1 MKPKLPQGLLFAAIL
16 LMVSPEAQALTDSL
30 SLPKPQSREYTEEHP
45 LVYED
50 VWDLWPYA
58 FLNDKG
64 EPEGYNVDLIRMM
77 MKRLGIPYII
87 RMKSS
92 QETFD
97 DLKSGK
103 SDLTLGLAVGYHDEY
118 GLYGKNA
125 VTLFTQSV
133 VTPKSKPVQIKTF
146 RDLGKPGMQV
156 IVNRNSM
163 CYHLMLD
170 YGWGDN
176 AIPRKDI
183 REVIQQ
189 VSAREE
195 GQIVWNTLTLKCE
208 MADEP
213 LPDRQPAVDPRE
225 HAPRRV

>member
-1 MKPKLPQGLLFAAIL
+1 MKSKLPHGLLFAAIL
-16 LMVSPEAQALTDSL
+16 LMASPEAQAQTDSL
-30 SLPKPQSREYTEEHP
+30 SSPKPRSREYTEEHP

-103 SDLTLGLAVGYHDEY
+103 SDLT
-118 GLYGKNA
+118 
-125 VTLFTQSV
+125 
-133 VTPKSKPVQIKTF
+133 
-146 RDLGKPGMQV
+146 
-156 IVNRNSM
+156 
-163 CYHLMLD
+163 
-170 YGWGDN
+170 
-176 AIPRKDI
+176 
-183 REVIQQ
+183 
-189 VSAREE
+189 
-195 GQIVWNTLTLKCE
+195 
-208 MADEP
+208 
-213 LPDRQPAVDPRE
+213 
-225 HAPRRV
+225 